1 MDHGNR
7 TKIALA
13 GVALLALGAGTYWIG
28 FGEPETPTSPVDS
41 TVAPGREVPDEPVVA
56 PKPNKLIRRPGNV
69 EREKPTTGREP
80 RIHPQRPDDGNRG
93 RRPKPRPRRDEKR
106 EKDIP
111 PAG

>member
-13 GVALLALGAGTYWIG
+13 GVALLALGAGAYWIG
-28 FGEPETPTSPVDS
+28 FGRSEAPAPPAES
-41 TVAPGREVPDEPVVA
+41 TVALAPEPTDQPVAEPA
-56 PKPNKLIRRPGNV
+56 PKKSGRDRRDARPVTPPRDKERRIRTPGSDDGK
-69 EREKPTTGREP
+69 RG
-80 RIHPQRPDDGNRG
+80 QRP
-93 RRPKPRPRRDEKR
+93 KTRPRGDERR